1 MKIKI
6 SSVVLYSIILIL
18 VYILFN
24 RQSSGYNR
32 FFKPDMIARLGTST
46 RAVTRPSEPT
56 SRPNV
61 GRGTNNRYFRGGLL
75 SL

>member
-1 MKIKI
+1 MKINNLVI
-6 SSVVLYSIILIL
+6 YSIILIL
-18 VYILFN
+18 VYILLN

-32 FFKPDMIARLGTST
+32 FFKPSMLARRGTT
-46 RAVTRPSEPT
+46 TRPITRPVITPSK
-56 SRPNV
+56 PNV